1 MQLRSR
7 NIALISI
14 LASLAVVIYV
24 METFIPRPLPWMR
37 FGFGNIIVIIALY
50 LLGFKFALLV
60 ALIKSCVGALI
71 IGNLFTPAFLLSLSG
86 GLLSVS
92 IMGLMLSIASALFSP
107 LGISLWGA
115 LTHNTAQLL
124 IASFFLIR
132 SRAVLNL
139 FPIFL
144 LLSVATGIVTGAIS
158 LAVLKHLSLKKDLF

>member
-1 MQLRSR
+1 
-7 NIALISI
+7 
-14 LASLAVVIYV
+14 
-24 METFIPRPLPWMR
+24 
-37 FGFGNIIVIIALY
+37 
-50 LLGFKFALLV
+50 
-60 ALIKSCVGALI
+60 
-71 IGNLFTPAFLLSLSG
+71 
-86 GLLSVS
+86 
-92 IMGLMLSIASALFSP
+92 MLSIASALFSP

-144 LLSVATGIVTGAIS
+144 LLSVATGIVTGAVS